1 MFRFTFLLTKC
12 TKANV
17 LITEKIQF
25 TSLEQ
30 TYKFSAFLK
39 LFLHFKC
46 FIKMLLKKPNYNPS
60 KRLSTIVDVYNST
73 NQKTLKELVQFSVNG
88 HTIQIF

>member
-12 TKANV
+12 TIVNV

-25 TSLEQ
+25 TSLKQ
-30 TYKFSAFLK
+30 TYKFSAFLN

-46 FIKMLLKKPNYNPS
+46 FIKMLLKKPQTTIPS
-60 KRLSTIVDVYNST
+60 KDLVQLLMFTIV
-73 NQKTLKELVQFSVNG
+73 
-88 HTIQIF
+88 QIKRH